1 MSLLNVKNLNVEY
14 VKRGRSVCAVRNLSL
29 SLEKGDVVGI
39 VGESGSGKTT
49 AMLALLGLLP
59 DRAKITADEMEVDRR
74 KLAMVFQDPSAY
86 LDLSLIHI

>member
-29 SLEKGDVVGI
+29 SLEKGEVVGI

-59 DRAKITADEMEVDRR
+59 DRAKITADEMEVIGGSWLWYSR
-74 KLAMVFQDPSAY
+74 
-86 LDLSLIHI
+86 IHLHIWMMP